1 MDPFDFFSFNHQY
14 ANLGSE
20 SDPKRYHYV
29 DQKPE
34 GFDEQ
39 TAKNFPTLLLIH
51 GFPDLWY
58 GWRYQIGPWVRA
70 GYRVIAPD
78 CAGYGQTAKPTSI
91 AAYTPKSITSDL
103 VALLNHLGISKVV
116 VIGHDWGAAIAWRF
130 CAFAP
135 DRVKALIVAS
145 VPFNPPA
152 KEYLSPSEVST
163 RAPLLGYME
172 YFASEES
179 TKEIESRL
187 FKFVNL
193 VFRRP
198 PATEATSSAPTG
210 SLAAAPTSDGED
222 TWPLPGRLRRLL
234 LGPQSPRHSDLL
246 DLVETEVYLRSFSP
260 TWEEKGSGMQGPL
273 SYYRTGQLR
282 VAEEKDLPPTLPGSL
297 PILFLHPQ
305 RDPTCLPSQVDR
317 MKKKFI
323 PQVSVKTLD
332 CGHWVMLEE
341 PEAVARGVLD
351 WLVDIRMAP
360 PELDRHAS
368 KL

>member
-103 VALLNHLGISKVV
+103 VALLDHLGISKVV

-222 TWPLPGRLRRLL
+222 TWPLPGRLR
-234 LGPQSPRHSDLL
+234 
-246 DLVETEVYLRSFSP
+246 
-260 TWEEKGSGMQGPL
+260 SGMQGPL